1 MLSSKLPSDVP
12 VPASLENFFSNII
25 GAMVES
31 PSAITTRAVYDLVHS
46 IGPCVLDSLSH
57 DMLEKFV
64 DVCRSQV
71 GRRSDET
78 PSARTA
84 GILCLATFAII
95 ICSKRQSATT
105 PSLGSSTLLSLEERL
120 KPEEWLRKVQDLFN
134 PGRAAG
140 TLNFVVAHL
149 IAVFSADAD
158 LSPAKTLIH
167 IKAAGEIIQGFDA
180 REVKRYMERKAAL
193 ITKLS
198 SRVQNPALVPEHQIP
213 VGSPS

>member
-31 PSAITTRAVYDLVHS
+31 PSATTTRAVYGLVHS
-46 IGPCVLDSLSH
+46 IGPWVLDSVSH
-57 DMLEKFV
+57 DTLEEFV
-64 DVCRSQV
+64 DVCIPLV

-95 ICSKRQSATT
+95 VCARCQSATT
-105 PSLGSSTLLSLEERL
+105 SGLGSSTFLSSEERV
-120 KPEEWLRKVQDLFN
+120 KPEEWLRKLHDLFN

-149 IAVFSADAD
+149 IAVFSADTD

-167 IKAAGEIIQGFDA
+167 IKAAREIIQGFDA
-180 REVKRYMERKAAL
+180 LEVKRYMERKAAL

-198 SRVQNPALVPEHQIP
+198 SRVQNSALDPGHQIP